1 MKQVVLRIL
10 NAAMQAALWLL
21 KRVDYYFG
29 QTILSLDA
37 SDPQADPYTW
47 FNTVRERGPIL
58 RSYMNNG
65 WIVTGFKEVTE
76 LLRDQRVSNDF
87 SKNAFMVSIVR
98 LAAGDVE
105 VLNIDNPTMLGQDPP
120 TILV

>member
-10 NAAMQAALWLL
+10 NTAMQAALWLL

-29 QTILSLDA
+29 QTVLSLDTG
-37 SDPQADPYTW
+37 SQGNPYPG

-58 RSYMNNG
+58 RSYVNNG

-105 VLNIDNPTMLGQDPP
+105 VLSIDNPTML
-120 TILV
+120 TV